1 MQALQ
6 PKKWD
11 VLPVLPVEI
20 DTALDAFSP
29 FMRQLLFNRG
39 VINSSEAERYL
50 NGAFQVEDP
59 FQLTDMEAAVDRLLR
74 AADANETVAVYG
86 DYDVDGVTAT
96 ALMTEVLESL
106 GARVFPYIPNRFEEG
121 YGLNREAIQILAD
134 SGIKIILTV
143 DCGIRSLS
151 EADLARELGVDLII
165 SDHHHPKH
173 EIPQALAVI
182 CPKRKDDSYGY
193 KEMSGVGLAYKIAQ
207 ALFERRKVNGR
218 SADDWLDLVALG
230 TVSDIVPLTGENR
243 ILVKRGLQLIRQG
256 SRLGLGSLLRVARR
270 DPTLVTASDI
280 GFMLGPRLNAAG
292 RMESAMEAYHLLVT
306 RDIFEAGVLAQKL
319 DNQNSGRQELTKDL
333 QSWVVEKVGDIEGRY
348 LISDFSLADFDYS
361 TYETPSGSGIMGLV
375 ASRLVE
381 NYYRPAIIGTVEEG
395 VIKASCRSIPEFHIT
410 NALDECSELLVRHG
424 GHSMAA
430 GFTVKLENRDL
441 LVERLN
447 QIAEREL
454 APYDLVHT
462 LKADMEISLDDLP
475 TNALVEL
482 RKLEPTGQEN
492 PEARFISRNIQ
503 PKDIRKIGK
512 DLNHLKFKV
521 PFHGGWQEAVAW
533 KQGEWGDKVP
543 ERIDIFYAI
552 EENYFNG
559 RVTTQLNVKDIKPS
573 VSHSNVNAAEV

>member
-11 VLPVLPVEI
+11 VLPVLPTEV
-20 DTALDAFSP
+20 DAALEGYSP

-39 VINSSEAERYL
+39 VKNNGDAERYL
-50 NGAFQVEDP
+50 NGSFQVEDP

-74 AADANETVAVYG
+74 AAEEHETVAVYG

-106 GARVFPYIPNRFEEG
+106 GAKVYPYIPNRFEEG

-134 SGIKIILTV
+134 SGIRIILTV
-143 DCGIRSLS
+143 DCGIRSLD
-151 EADLARELGVDLII
+151 EAELARELGVDLII

-173 EIPQALAVI
+173 EIPRALAVI

-207 ALFERRKVNGR
+207 GMFERRKVSGR

-280 GFMLGPRLNAAG
+280 GYMLGPRLNAAG
-292 RMESAMEAYHLLVT
+292 RMDSALQAYHLLVT
-306 RDIFEAGVLAQKL
+306 RDIFEAGTLSQKL

-333 QSWVVEKVGDIEGRY
+333 QSWVMEKVGDVEGKY
-348 LISDFSLADFDYS
+348 LISDFSLAEFDYS
-361 TYETPSGSGIMGLV
+361 HYDTPSGSGIMGLV

-381 NYYRPAIIGTVEEG
+381 NYYRPAVIGTIEEG
-395 VIKASCRSIPEFHIT
+395 VIRASCRSIPEFHIT
-410 NALDECSELLVRHG
+410 NALDECADLLVRHG

-447 QIAEREL
+447 QMAEEQL
-454 APYDLVHT
+454 KPKDLVHK
-462 LKADMEISLDDLP
+462 LQADLEIDLDDLP
-475 TNALVEL
+475 TDALVEL

-492 PEARFISRNIQ
+492 PEARFISRNLQ
-503 PKDIRKIGK
+503 PRDVRRIGK

-533 KQGEWGDKVP
+533 KQGEWGLQMP
-543 ERIDIFYAI
+543 ERIDIFYAV

-559 RVTTQLNVKDIKPS
+559 RVTTQLNVKDIKPTEPVPPS
-573 VSHSNVNAAEV
+573 NAAEA

>member
-1 MQALQ
+1 
-6 PKKWD
+6 
-11 VLPVLPVEI
+11 
-20 DTALDAFSP
+20 
-29 FMRQLLFNRG
+29 
-39 VINSSEAERYL
+39 
-50 NGAFQVEDP
+50 
-59 FQLTDMEAAVDRLLR
+59 
-74 AADANETVAVYG
+74 
-86 DYDVDGVTAT
+86 
-96 ALMTEVLESL
+96 
-106 GARVFPYIPNRFEEG
+106 
-121 YGLNREAIQILAD
+121 
-134 SGIKIILTV
+134 
-143 DCGIRSLS
+143 
-151 EADLARELGVDLII
+151 
-165 SDHHHPKH
+165 
-173 EIPQALAVI
+173 
-182 CPKRKDDSYGY
+182 
-193 KEMSGVGLAYKIAQ
+193 VGLAYKIAQ